1 MKALPEICQKL
12 HEHLIV
18 SCQAPEGD
26 VFHGPDAMARFA
38 VAARQGGAGGI
49 RANGVAD
56 IAAIR
61 RAVRLPI
68 IGIQKTPFPEGG
80 WLITGSFEAARALVA
95 AGADIIALDCSR
107 RGQELGAL
115 DRVRRIRS
123 ELGVP
128 VMADIA
134 TLDEALAA
142 EQAGADLV
150 ATTLRG
156 YTADTGAIRTFDP
169 GFVRTLVEE
178 LETPVV
184 TEGRVH
190 TPEQARE
197 ALLAGAFAV
206 VVGTAIT
213 APREIARRFACLMEI
228 EREQNTKNR
237 HFLAIDLG
245 GTNTKSGIVSREGEL
260 LHTATSPTPPGG
272 GRQVLLDHLKAVA
285 RQCMVTARQKGISP
299 SALGIATAGWVDCYA
314 GRVAYATDNL
324 PGWTGTPIAEEL
336 EKATGLPVAV
346 ENDANALALAE
357 KQFGVGRSV
366 QDFVCLTLGTGVG
379 GGCIIRGSLNR
390 GPHFFANALGHITL
404 VPDGH
409 PCTCGKR
416 GCLEAYANAAAL
428 LRFAQGSFKTAEEVI
443 AAGQAGDAVA
453 AEAIRILAGHLA
465 AGTASIIQILD
476 PEMVILSGGIV
487 ENNPLLL
494 RHFQGELQFRVSV
507 WEHRKIQVQVSRLGY
522 FSGVLGAVAAV
533 LEKIERDTRA
543 RFQFTMQSPTSFV
556 PGRGKEGTGNESA
569 GRQL

>member
-1 MKALPEICQKL
+1 MKTLPEVCQKL
-12 HEHLIV
+12 RERLIV
-18 SCQAPEGD
+18 SCQAAEGD
-26 VFHGPDAMARFA
+26 VFHDPDAMARFA
-38 VAARQGGAGGI
+38 AAARQGGAAGI

-61 RAVRLPI
+61 RAVDLPI

-80 WLITGSFEAARALVA
+80 WLITGSFEAAKDLVM

-107 RGQELGAL
+107 RGQQLGAM
-115 DRVRRIRS
+115 DRVRRIKA

-142 EQAGADLV
+142 QDAGADLV

-156 YTADTGAIRTFDP
+156 YTAETAEIRSFDP
-169 GFVRTLVEE
+169 AFVSLLAKN

-184 TEGRVH
+184 SEGRIN

-197 ALLAGAFAV
+197 ALISGAYAV
-206 VVGTAIT
+206 VVGTAIS
-213 APREIARRFACLMEI
+213 APREIARRFACMLEL
-228 EREQNTKNR
+228 EKEQRTRIR

-260 LHTATSPTPPGG
+260 LHTTVTQTPPGG

-285 RQCMVTARQKGISP
+285 RQCRLTAERMEISP
-299 SALGIATAGWVDCYA
+299 SALGIATAGWVDFTT
-314 GRVAYATDNL
+314 GRVAYATENL

-336 EKATGLPVAV
+336 EGAIGLPVAV

-357 KQFGVGRSV
+357 GRFGVGRTV
-366 QDFVCLTLGTGVG
+366 RDFICLTLGTGVG
-379 GGCIIRGSLNR
+379 GGCIIGGRINR

-404 VPDGH
+404 VPGGH
-409 PCTCGKR
+409 PCSCGKR
-416 GCLEAYANAAAL
+416 GCLETYANAAAL
-428 LRFAQGSFKTAEEVI
+428 LRFAQGSFQTAEEVI
-443 AAGQAGDAVA
+443 AAGQTGDAGAV
-453 AEAIRILAGHLA
+453 EAIRILAGHLA
-465 AGTASIIQILD
+465 AGTASIIHILD

-494 RHFQGELQFRVSV
+494 SHFQDELKSRVSM
-507 WEHRKIQVQVSRLGY
+507 WERREIKVQVSRLGY
-522 FSGVLGAVAAV
+522 FSGVLGAAAAV
-533 LEKIERDTRA
+533 LEKLEHDSLA
-543 RFQFTMQSPTSFV
+543 RLQFSMQSPTSHL
-556 PGRGKEGTGNESA
+556 PARGN
-569 GRQL
+569 

>member
-1 MKALPEICQKL
+1 MKALPEVCQKL
-12 HEHLIV
+12 REQLIV

-38 VAARQGGAGGI
+38 VAARQGGAAGI

-56 IAAIR
+56 VTAIR
-61 RAVRLPI
+61 RAVALPI
-68 IGIQKTPFPEGG
+68 IGIQKTHFPEGG
-80 WLITGSFEAARALVA
+80 WLITGSFEAAKDLVA
-95 AGADIIALDCSR
+95 AGADIIALDCTH

-142 EQAGADLV
+142 QQAGADLI

-156 YTADTGAIRTFDP
+156 YTTETATVRSFEPA
-169 GFVRTLVEE
+169 FVRLLVEN

-184 TEGRVH
+184 TEGRIN

-197 ALLAGAFAV
+197 ALVAGAFAV

-213 APREIARRFACLMEI
+213 APREIARRFAWILEL
-228 EREQNTKNR
+228 EREQRTR
-237 HFLAIDLG
+237 DRYFLGIDLG
-245 GTNTKSGIVSREGEL
+245 GTNTKSGIVSRKGEL
-260 LHTATSPTPPGG
+260 LHTTVVPTPAGG

-285 RQCMVTARQKGISP
+285 RQCMLTARQKDIPP
-299 SALGIATAGWVDCYA
+299 SALGIATAGWVDFYT
-314 GRVAYATDNL
+314 GRVAYATENL

-336 EKATGLPVAV
+336 EDCTGLPVAV

-357 KQFGVGRSV
+357 SQFGVGRTV
-366 QDFVCLTLGTGVG
+366 QNFVCLTLGTGVG
-379 GGCIIRGSLNR
+379 GGCVICGRLNR

-404 VPDGH
+404 VPDGY

-443 AAGQAGDAVA
+443 AAGHAGDAGA
-453 AEAIRILAGHLA
+453 AEAIRILAGHLS

-494 RHFQGELQFRVSV
+494 RQFRDELQSRVSV
-507 WEHRKIQVQVSRLGY
+507 WEHRNIQVQVSRLGY

-533 LEKIERDTRA
+533 LEKIEHDA
-543 RFQFTMQSPTSFV
+543 RIRFHSSMQSPTSRL
-556 PGRGKEGTGNESA
+556 PGRGKGDASSEST
-569 GRQL
+569 REQI

>member
-1 MKALPEICQKL
+1 MKDLPEVCQKL
-12 HEHLIV
+12 RGQLIV

-26 VFHGPDAMARFA
+26 IFHGPDAMARFA
-38 VAARQGGAGGI
+38 VAARQGGAAGI

-56 IAAIR
+56 VAAIR
-61 RAVRLPI
+61 QAVDLPI
-68 IGIQKTPFPEGG
+68 IGIRKTLFPEGG
-80 WLITGSFEAARALVA
+80 WLITGSFDAAKDIVA
-95 AGADIIALDCSR
+95 AGADIIALDCTH

-115 DRVRRIRS
+115 DRLRRIRA

-142 EQAGADLV
+142 QQAGADLI

-156 YTADTGAIRTFDP
+156 YTAETAEVRAFDP
-169 GFVRTLVEE
+169 AFVRLVADK

-184 TEGRVH
+184 TEGRIH

-197 ALLAGAFAV
+197 AMRAGSFAV

-213 APREIARRFACLMEI
+213 APREITRRFAGLLSM
-228 EREQNTKNR
+228 EREDKAQNR

-260 LHTATSPTPPGG
+260 LHTAVVPTPAGG
-272 GRQVLLDHLKAVA
+272 GRQVLIDHLKSVA
-285 RQCMVTARQKGISP
+285 RQCMLTARQKGITP
-299 SALGIATAGWVDCYA
+299 SALGIATAGWVDFYT
-314 GRVAYATDNL
+314 GRVVYATENL
-324 PGWTGTPIAEEL
+324 PGWTGTPIATEL
-336 EKATGLPVAV
+336 EEATGLPVAV

-357 KQFGVGRSV
+357 RQFGVGRTV
-366 QDFVCLTLGTGVG
+366 RDFVCLTLGTGVG
-379 GGCIIRGSLNR
+379 GGCVIGGGLNR

-416 GCLEAYANAAAL
+416 GCLEAYANASAL
-428 LRFAQGSFKTAEEVI
+428 LRFAGGRFKDAGEVI
-443 AAGQAGDAVA
+443 AAAQAGNA
-453 AEAIRILAGHLA
+453 AASEAIRALAGHLA
-465 AGTASIIQILD
+465 AGVVSIIQILD
-476 PEMVILSGGIV
+476 PEMIILSGGIV

-494 RHFQGELQFRVSV
+494 QHFQNGLKSGVPV
-507 WEHRKIQVQVSRLGY
+507 WKHRRIQVQVSRLGY

-533 LEKIERDTRA
+533 LEKIERDAVT
-543 RFQFTMQSPTSFV
+543 RFQFTMQSPTSLI
-556 PGRGKEGTGNESA
+556 PGPGKEVAIDESP
-569 GRQL
+569 RKKM

>member
-1 MKALPEICQKL
+1 MKDLPEVCQKL
-12 HEHLIV
+12 RGQLIV

-26 VFHGPDAMARFA
+26 IFHGPDAMARFA
-38 VAARQGGAGGI
+38 VAARQGGAAGI

-56 IAAIR
+56 VAAIR
-61 RAVRLPI
+61 RAVDLPI
-68 IGIQKTPFPEGG
+68 IGIRKTPFPEGG
-80 WLITGSFEAARALVA
+80 WLITGSFEAAKDIVA
-95 AGADIIALDCSR
+95 AGADIIALDCTR

-115 DRVRRIRS
+115 DRLRRIRA

-142 EQAGADLV
+142 QQAGADLI

-156 YTADTGAIRTFDP
+156 YTAETAEVRAFDP
-169 GFVRTLVEE
+169 AFVRLVADK

-184 TEGRVH
+184 TEGRIH

-197 ALLAGAFAV
+197 AMRAGSFAV

-213 APREIARRFACLMEI
+213 APGEITRRFAGLLSM
-228 EREQNTKNR
+228 EREDKAQNR

-245 GTNTKSGIVSREGEL
+245 GTNTKSGIVSREGKL
-260 LHTATSPTPPGG
+260 LHTAVVPTPAGG
-272 GRQVLLDHLKAVA
+272 GRQVLIDHLKSVA
-285 RQCMVTARQKGISP
+285 RQCMLTARQKGITP
-299 SALGIATAGWVDCYA
+299 SALGIATAGWVDFYT
-314 GRVAYATDNL
+314 GQVVYATENL

-336 EKATGLPVAV
+336 EEATGLPVAV

-357 KQFGVGRSV
+357 RQFGVGRTV
-366 QDFVCLTLGTGVG
+366 RDFVCLTLGTGVG
-379 GGCIIRGSLNR
+379 GGCVIGGGLNR

-416 GCLEAYANAAAL
+416 GCLEAYANASAL
-428 LRFAQGSFKTAEEVI
+428 LRFAGGRFKDAEEVI
-443 AAGQAGDAVA
+443 TAAQAGDAA
-453 AEAIRILAGHLA
+453 ASEAIRALAGHLA
-465 AGTASIIQILD
+465 AGVVSIIQILD
-476 PEMVILSGGIV
+476 PEMIILSGGIV

-494 RHFQGELQFRVSV
+494 QHFQNGLKSGVPV
-507 WEHRKIQVQVSRLGY
+507 WKHRRIQVQVSRLGY

-533 LEKIERDTRA
+533 LEKIERDAVTRI
-543 RFQFTMQSPTSFV
+543 QFTMQSPTSFI
-556 PGRGKEGTGNESA
+556 PGLGKEVAINESP
-569 GRQL
+569 RKKM